1 MSIRPVVYLIM
12 KALRRRLVIS
22 SSQVKQE
29 AGFDKPGLCC
39 WNPPE
44 ISSRVSLSSL

>member
-22 SSQVKQE
+22 SSQQE